1 MHCVNYFWLQVRP
14 EGRLEALKAVNK
26 LLTDISCSSSSGLT
40 SLAQLATTATKAI
53 LMEMQF
59 LYFEEIALGFPAKFR
74 CATILNFGKI
84 YQ

>member
-1 MHCVNYFWLQVRP
+1 MHCVNYSWLQVRP

-59 LYFEEIALGFPAKFR
+59 FIF
-74 CATILNFGKI
+74 
-84 YQ
+84 